1 MALDWL
7 VIKCKSSNSGDE
19 ATPGNAGLRDQSL
32 AFDWLKKHISNF
44 GGNPDSVTIFGE
56 SAGGWV
62 STFHNSYYQL
72 TLVTLILINCNEW
85 HF

>member
-1 MALDWL
+1 MALNWL
-7 VIKCKSSNSGDE
+7 VNNFLSSNSGDE
-19 ATPGNAGLRDQSL
+19 TTPGNAGLRDQSL
-32 AFDWLKKHISNF
+32 AFDWVKKHIYNF

-72 TLVTLILINCNEW
+72 VTLILINFNEW
-85 HF
+85 LF